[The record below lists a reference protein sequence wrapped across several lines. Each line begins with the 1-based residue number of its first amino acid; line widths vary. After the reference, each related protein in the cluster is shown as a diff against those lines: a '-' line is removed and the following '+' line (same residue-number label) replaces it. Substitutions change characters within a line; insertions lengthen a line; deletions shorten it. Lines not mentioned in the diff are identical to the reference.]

1 MLALDHTV
9 AASEPISHT
18 LHVLAV
24 ELAMHERGG
33 RRHAMNDAYSCT
45 ADLIGCTVAY
55 VQGFTQ
61 DLHRVAGIYTV
72 HMRHVGVFSMHSSK
86 YLIEWTKV

>member
-1 MLALDHTV
+1 MDALDRTV

-33 RRHAMNDAYSCT
+33 RRHAIMRTDAVLEC
-45 ADLIGCTVAY
+45 AW
-55 VQGFTQ
+55 
-61 DLHRVAGIYTV
+61 R
-72 HMRHVGVFSMHSSK
+72 
-86 YLIEWTKV
+86 